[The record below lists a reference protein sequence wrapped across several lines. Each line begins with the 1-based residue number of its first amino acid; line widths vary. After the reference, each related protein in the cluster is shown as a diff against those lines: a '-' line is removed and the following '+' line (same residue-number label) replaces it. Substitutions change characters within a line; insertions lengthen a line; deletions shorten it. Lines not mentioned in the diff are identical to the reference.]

1 MFLQRIIIWVTKSE
15 ISFLLYLVSLIV
27 IWSRLKK
34 KNKNPS
40 LFQDPESCLK
50 LQLNISYLPQGKS
63 CVVVQHMGKSKSEV
77 FYWHRK
83 ITYAILINF
92 TYFLFVTFISYH
104 VRLYSL
110 KEKWTQYL
118 KVSILGYKRNC
129 LGDFSQFRV
138 WF

>member
-34 KNKNPS
+34 KKKSFVVPRS
-40 LFQDPESCLK
+40 RK
-50 LQLNISYLPQGKS
+50 LSEVAVKHLLLPQGKS

-83 ITYAILINF
+83 RTYAILINF